1 MPQYDNDTQRTLIA
15 PHVDTIIDS
24 FVPDHIESNYPD
36 LIAFVRA
43 YLAYLEE
50 SSLAGYYQN
59 TLPLQ
64 RDVRTQDSEFLR
76 RIEREIG
83 LFVPREYE
91 ANPKL
96 FYDKISD
103 LWRSKG
109 SQEAIETFFRLFL
122 NDPVQI
128 RLPWEQVL
136 IPSDGR
142 WTQET
147 KIRVSS
153 ISGNPRDFA
162 GKQIVQIESF
172 ASATVSRVDR
182 RVYSDGIIWELT
194 LVKGS
199 IVGEFFIGND
209 IAIED
214 DLDTRAEIYR
224 SVSRINVESG
234 GTDYRVG
241 DRVYLQGFE
250 GITFVANV
258 GRIDS
263 DTGEILTLEISNFGS
278 GNTPNHIQENNTTDE
293 YYLEDFLLFEY
304 DSPND
309 QVGQTS
315 LEFAVDTLNGSGATF
330 SISYSPLVEPEGR
343 YIGVK
348 GQLSESIVLQDS
360 FFFQKYSYEVI
371 TNFPLD
377 LWEGPIKKTVSPA
390 GTIVF
395 GNVRVTDELDLGADA
410 ELFSFITV
418 PAVYE
423 LKDTQSL
430 GESIIGFIQD
440 YTIGSDFFF
449 LEAYVGD
456 EVTNQTSTSGSNT
469 ETESFST
476 QQI

>member
-1 MPQYDNDTQRTLIA
+1 MPQYDNETQRTLIA

-24 FVPDHIESNYPD
+24 FVPDHIEANYPD

-50 SSLAGYYQN
+50 SNLAGYYQN
-59 TLPLQ
+59 TLPQQ

-91 ANPKL
+91 ADPKL
-96 FYDKISD
+96 FYDRISE

-199 IVGEFFIGND
+199 IVGEFFERND

-214 DLDTRAEIYR
+214 DLNTRAEIYR
-224 SVSRINVESG
+224 SVSQINVETG
-234 GTDYRVG
+234 GTDYRIG
-241 DRVYLQGFE
+241 DRVFLQGFE

-258 GRIDS
+258 NRIDE
-263 DTGEILTLEISNFGS
+263 DTGAILNLEISNFGS
-278 GNTPNHIQENNTTDE
+278 GNTPDHIQENNTTDE

-309 QVGQTS
+309 QVGQST
-315 LEFAVDTLNGSGATF
+315 LEFTVDTLNGSGATF
-330 SISYSPLVEPEGR
+330 SISYAPLVEPEGR

-395 GNVRVTDELDLGADA
+395 GNVRVTDELELGVDA
-410 ELFSFITV
+410 ELFSFVTV

-423 LKDTQSL
+423 LKDTQAL
-430 GESIIGFIQD
+430 GESVIGFIQD
-440 YTIGSDFFF
+440 YTVGSDFFF
-449 LEAYVGD
+449 LESYVGD
-456 EVTNQTSTSGSNT
+456 EVANQTTTSGTNT
-469 ETESFST
+469 ESETFST